1 MNSEMRILP
10 PPSSN
15 EEPPPRIP
23 EKPIVTIEE
32 METIISEPVNVD
44 DNQSLELELE
54 PQELPN
60 IHEEQDQAVPQIPDK
75 EEEQLYQEC
84 IESGGLDKD
93 IEDRQSQLQLE
104 QVRFLDISP
113 PLYMLISL
121 VSYD

>member
-23 EKPIVTIEE
+23 EKPIITIEE
-32 METIISEPVNVD
+32 METISSEPVNAD
-44 DNQSLELELE
+44 DNQSLELE
-54 PQELPN
+54 PDPRELPD
-60 IHEEQDQAVPQIPDK
+60 IHEEQDQTVPQIPDK

-84 IESGGLDKD
+84 IIESEGLDKD

-104 QVRFLDISP
+104 QVRFLDISRHTYFFSK
-113 PLYMLISL
+113 L
-121 VSYD
+121 